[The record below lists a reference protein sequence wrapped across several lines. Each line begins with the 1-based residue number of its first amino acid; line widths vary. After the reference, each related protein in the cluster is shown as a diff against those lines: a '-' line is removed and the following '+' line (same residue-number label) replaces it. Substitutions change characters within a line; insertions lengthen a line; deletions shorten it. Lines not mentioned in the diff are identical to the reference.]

1 LTEAQNFFFTLM
13 EEQFPS
19 LAARSGRDSEV
30 KTLALTLIKL
40 AEALF
45 FNPERYTQLIT

>member
-19 LAARSGRDSEV
+19 LAARSGRDAET
-30 KTLALTLIKL
+30 KALARTLIKL

-45 FNPERYTQLIT
+45 FKPERYTQLLT